1 MHHRSRVIEWHLDAI
16 RSRRKERLAFF
27 YCSRKSGKR
36 TSPLEVL
43 RSLIAQLATSSDC
56 SSVSRVVAKEY
67 KDHPLRPI
75 EIQECPELLTQLVN
89 EYQETTIIIDAL
101 DECENADV
109 LLLRLRE
116 LNNNA
121 AGAQVSAKFFF
132 SSRKQVEVDQFFE
145 KCEKLEIGNGTDLL
159 SDDMKIFVSTQVKE
173 REKLC
178 LGSRLLRGRYP
189 QLEDELIEVLL
200 DQSQGM

>member
-1 MHHRSRVIEWHLDAI
+1 MQHRSRVIEWHFTAI
-16 RSRRKERLAFF
+16 QSRPKERLAFF

-43 RSLIAQLATSSDC
+43 RSLIAQLAISLDC
-56 SSVSRVVAKEY
+56 SSVLRVVAKEY
-67 KDHPLRPI
+67 ENHPLRPI

-89 EYQETTIIIDAL
+89 EHQKTTIMIDAL

-116 LNNNA
+116 LNNKV
-121 AGAQVSAKFFF
+121 AGAQVPVKFFF
-132 SSRKQVEVDQFFE
+132 SSRKQIEVDQFFE
-145 KCEKLEIGNGTDLL
+145 NCEKLEIGNTDLL
-159 SDDMKIFVSTQVKE
+159 LDDMKTFVKIQVKE

-178 LGSRLLRGRYP
+178 LGSRLLQGRYP
-189 QLEDELIEVLL
+189 KLEDELIEVLI